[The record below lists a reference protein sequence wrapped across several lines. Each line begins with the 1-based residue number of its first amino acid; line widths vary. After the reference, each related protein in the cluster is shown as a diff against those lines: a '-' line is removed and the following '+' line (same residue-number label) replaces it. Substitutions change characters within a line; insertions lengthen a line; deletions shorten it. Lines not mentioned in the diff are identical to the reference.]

1 MDWISF
7 LKVLHIVGWVSWFAG
22 FFYLGRM
29 FVYHRESQDKPQ
41 PDRDILLAQY
51 DLMMARAYKIILNPA
66 MMLTWIGGI
75 GMLVVYTLESGSEW
89 IKVNSW
95 MHPKLLLL
103 FLLIGYH
110 IWIKFMIKKLAA
122 GEQPYKSFTFRMLNE
137 MPTLFLVSI
146 TSLAIYKNS
155 LNYAYLIAFIV
166 FFTGMLYRGAKAYQ
180 RRREQMEADSRTN

>member
-29 FVYHRESQDKPQ
+29 FVYHRESQDKAQ

-51 DLMMARAYKIILNPA
+51 NLMMSRAYKIILNPA
-66 MMLTWIGGI
+66 MMISWVGGI
-75 GMLVVYTLESGSEW
+75 GMLVVYTQQMGSEW
-89 IKVNSW
+89 IRSNAW

-110 IWIKFMIKKLAA
+110 IWVKRMIKKLAA

-137 MPTLFLVSI
+137 LPTLFLVSI
-146 TSLAIYKNS
+146 VSLAVYKNS
-155 LNYAYLIAFIV
+155 LNYAYLLAFIV

-180 RRREQMEADSRTN
+180 KRREAMDAE

>member
-1 MDWISF
+1 MDWINL

-51 DLMMARAYKIILNPA
+51 NLMMSRAYKIILNPA
-66 MMLTWIGGI
+66 MMITWVGGI
-75 GMLVVYTLESGSEW
+75 GMLVVYKQQFGAEW
-89 IKVNSW
+89 IKSNAW

-110 IWIKFMIKKLAA
+110 IWVKLMIKKLAR

-137 MPTLFLVSI
+137 LPTLFLVSI

-155 LNYAYLIAFIV
+155 LNYAYLVAFIV
-166 FFTGMLYRGAKAYQ
+166 LFTGLLYRGAKAYQ
-180 RRREQMEADSRTN
+180 KRREQMEANNRK

>member
-1 MDWISF
+1 MDWINL

-51 DLMMARAYKIILNPA
+51 NLMMSRASKIILNPA
-66 MMLTWIGGI
+66 MMITWVGGI
-75 GMLVVYTLESGSEW
+75 GMLVVYTQQFGAEW
-89 IKVNSW
+89 IKSNAW

-110 IWIKFMIKKLAA
+110 IWVKLMIKKLAR

-137 MPTLFLVSI
+137 LPTLFLVSI

-155 LNYAYLIAFIV
+155 LNYAYLVAFIV
-166 FFTGMLYRGAKAYQ
+166 LFTGLLYRGAKAYQ
-180 RRREQMEADSRTN
+180 KRREQMEANNRK